1 MYEKARIDNIRDSSY
16 NRSMADTPVPT
27 NAELELLR
35 LLWQRGPQTVR
46 DIFTTVQRQK
56 DVGYTTVLKTLQV
69 MQEKG
74 LVTRDESERS
84 HVYAAAVPETAVK
97 TRLVSDLMDRAFDG
111 SAAGLVMQALSATR
125 ATPDELR
132 KIRELLDGIK
142 RETSAKRRGG
152 GSR

>member
-1 MYEKARIDNIRDSSY
+1 MYETHRIDNIRDSSY

-27 NAELELLR
+27 HAELELLR

-46 DIFTTVQRQK
+46 DIFTTVRRQK

-84 HVYAAAVPETAVK
+84 HVYAAAVPETTVK

-125 ATPDELR
+125 ASPDELR
-132 KIRELLDGIK
+132 RIRELLDGIK
-142 RETSAKRRGG
+142 PESGGKRRSG